1 MVMISSNQE
10 NKAQGS
16 ELNLAHF
23 FYALYVKKKMIL
35 LFVVSGTVLALIVSF
50 LLRPVYTATT
60 VIFPPQQQSNGL
72 ASALGSLGAFAGV
85 LGANVKNPND
95 FYVGMLKSRSVS
107 DQLIKQ
113 FDLQNKFGKKT
124 IIHTRSALAGVSTI
138 SAGKDG
144 FISISVEYEDPDF
157 AAKLANAYVVELKKL
172 NRRVA
177 VSDASGRRAFYENQL
192 QEIKEQLSDAEIKL
206 RKTQESTGMLLP
218 DGQVKGIMES
228 AAALRA
234 KAAAKEVEL
243 SAMSSFATDKNP
255 DYQRVLKE
263 LAQLKKQIVEVDQ
276 GKSSDEKWAV
286 ATSKVPEAGMEY
298 IRALRNVKYYE
309 TLFELVSKQYEVSRY
324 DELKDISNIQVLD
337 YATPPDYKS
346 GPKKALIV
354 IAGFFMGLVIGVVVA
369 IFSYA
374 RRLEDSSLA
383 RFLESFRNINKVMP

>member
-1 MVMISSNQE
+1 MISNNKE
-10 NKAQGS
+10 NIMQGK
-16 ELNLAHF
+16 ELSLAHF
-23 FYALYVKKKMIL
+23 FYALFAKRKMIL
-35 LFVVSGTVLALIVSF
+35 LFVLTGTVLALAVSL
-50 LLRPVYTATT
+50 LLRPVYTATA

-95 FYVGMLKSRSVS
+95 FYVGMLRSRSVS
-107 DQLIKQ
+107 DQLIEQ
-113 FDLQNKFGKKT
+113 FDLKNKFGKET
-124 IIHTRSALAGVSTI
+124 VIHTRSALDGLSTI

-144 FISISVEYEDPDF
+144 FISISVEHEDPIF

-177 VSDASGRRAFYENQL
+177 VSDASGRRTFYENQL

-243 SAMSSFATDKNP
+243 SAMSSFATNQNP

-263 LAQLKKQIVEVDQ
+263 LAQLKKQIIEVDQ

-309 TLFELVSKQYEVSRY
+309 ALFELISKQYEVSRY
-324 DELKDISNIQVLD
+324 DELRDISNIQVLD

-346 GPKKALIV
+346 GPKRYLIV
-354 IAGFFMGLVIGVVVA
+354 VSGFFMGLVMGMVVA

-374 RRLEDSSLA
+374 KHLENSSLA
-383 RFLESFRNINKVMP
+383 RFLESFRKINKVMP